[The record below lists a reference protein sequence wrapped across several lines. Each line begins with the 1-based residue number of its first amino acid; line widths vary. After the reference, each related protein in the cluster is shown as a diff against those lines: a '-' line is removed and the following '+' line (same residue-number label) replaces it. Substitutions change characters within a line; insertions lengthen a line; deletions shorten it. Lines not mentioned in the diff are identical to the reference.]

1 MVFNMEEVS
10 GLSKP
15 LCLVEVSQVSPEVR
29 TVHDMLLVTLLIVIT
44 KCTFEQ
50 LHKLMCDL
58 KSSMYIMTDNQ

>member
-15 LCLVEVSQVSPEVR
+15 WCLVEVLQVSPEVR
-29 TVHDMLLVTLLIVIT
+29 TVHNMLLVTLLIVIT

-58 KSSMYIMTDNQ
+58 KSLMYIMTDNQ